1 MAENGDK
8 PAEKAPNG
16 VAENG
21 KDNGYSVTH
30 VLGYPP
36 SACRRRKLLRQ
47 STRISVWNVMM
58 VCRLMQRKFLSTVC
72 HATDCLHLVQA
83 RREMGSQR
91 LLHLSQALER
101 LWTLP
106 KSPLRRPSRP

>member
-21 KDNGYSVTH
+21 KDNGYSGTH
-30 VLGYPP
+30 VLGYAP

-47 STRISVWNVMM
+47 APRVSV
-58 VCRLMQRKFLSTVC
+58 
-72 HATDCLHLVQA
+72 
-83 RREMGSQR
+83 
-91 LLHLSQALER
+91 
-101 LWTLP
+101 
-106 KSPLRRPSRP
+106 

>member
-21 KDNGYSVTH
+21 EDNGYSGIH

-36 SACRRRKLLRQ
+36 SAYRRRKLLRQ
-47 STRISVWNVMM
+47 APRVSVWNVMM
-58 VCRLMQRKFLSTVC
+58 VCRPT
-72 HATDCLHLVQA
+72 
-83 RREMGSQR
+83 
-91 LLHLSQALER
+91 
-101 LWTLP
+101 
-106 KSPLRRPSRP
+106 